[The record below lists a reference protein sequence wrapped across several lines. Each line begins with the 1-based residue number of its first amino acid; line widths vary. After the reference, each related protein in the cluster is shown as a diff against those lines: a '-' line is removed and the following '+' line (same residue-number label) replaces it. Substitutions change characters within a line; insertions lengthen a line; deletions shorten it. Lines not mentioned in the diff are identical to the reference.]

1 MEDAAAWNKLL
12 LRAVKLP
19 LPMYREGVI
28 VASSRSYVNVHVAA
42 FVDNLR
48 EQGSEVTLLVC
59 GSSIK
64 LCMVAEGSADIY
76 PRFSPCMEW
85 DTAAGHIILREAGCE
100 IVKLNGRDPL
110 EYNKE
115 NLTNPW
121 FVSERVR

>member
-1 MEDAAAWNKLL
+1 
-12 LRAVKLP
+12 
-19 LPMYREGVI
+19 MYREGVI

-100 IVKLNGRDPL
+100 IFKLNGRDPL